1 MNNLVEIGINLMSR
15 RYNDDREEVVEKAT
29 ASGVSKMIITGTNVK
44 NSEHAAD
51 FATRYPNNLFS
62 TAGIHPHDARHF
74 NGKAVGKLE
83 KLLELPHVVAVGECG
98 LDYNRI
104 FSSKEDQK
112 KCFEAHLELAR
123 KTEKPLFLHEREA
136 HTDFVDIMRENR
148 DLIPRSVVHC
158 FTGNE
163 QQLKTYL
170 SMGFYIG
177 ITGWICDER
186 RGKELQKA
194 VKQIPLNRLLIET
207 DGPFLTPRTLKPRP
221 KNDRNEPAFLPHIAE
236 HLAKYMNVSVEEIA
250 KHSTKNAETLFKI

>member
-1 MNNLVEIGINLMSR
+1 MNR
-15 RYNDDREEVVEKAT
+15 RYNDDRDQVIEKAV
-29 ASGVSKMIITGTNVK
+29 SNGVSKMIITGTNVK
-44 NSEHAAD
+44 NSESAAD
-51 FATRYPNNLFS
+51 FATRYPDILFS

-74 NGKAVGKLE
+74 NRKAIGKLE
-83 KLLELPHVVAVGECG
+83 KLLDLPHVVAVGECG
-98 LDYNRI
+98 LDYNRV

-112 KCFEAHLELAR
+112 KCFEAQLELAR
-123 KTEKPLFLHEREA
+123 KTGKPLFLHEREA
-136 HTDFVDIMRENR
+136 HTDFVDIMKENK

-163 QQLKTYL
+163 EQLKCYL
-170 SMGFYIG
+170 WMGFYIG

-186 RGKELQKA
+186 RGKELQQV
-194 VKQIPLNRLLIET
+194 VKHIPLNRLLIET

-250 KHSTKNAETLFKI
+250 DHSTKNAETLFKI